1 MILLTCKTLR
11 ETRLR
16 IKAVRDIT
24 LTLTL
29 TGGGP
34 VVKTQTGPRTSL
46 LANANWSADQ
56 LVGKTQTGPRTR
68 VGLLGYCPESRRKF
82 ECRRLH
88 GTGKFAQCAYVHF
101 DDNP

>member
-29 TGGGP
+29 TMKLSILPQKDAYGSKKSKDHVSIQNNPCQLGNIISGP
-34 VVKTQTGPRTSL
+34 L
-46 LANANWSADQ
+46 II
-56 LVGKTQTGPRTR
+56 
-68 VGLLGYCPESRRKF
+68 
-82 ECRRLH
+82 
-88 GTGKFAQCAYVHF
+88 
-101 DDNP
+101 

>member
-29 TGGGP
+29 AMKIGLDS
-34 VVKTQTGPRTSL
+34 VKMHIATYLLKFTQLSISAILYKAPQHTLSDIIITDITCTL
-46 LANANWSADQ
+46 EALA
-56 LVGKTQTGPRTR
+56 
-68 VGLLGYCPESRRKF
+68 
-82 ECRRLH
+82 
-88 GTGKFAQCAYVHF
+88 
-101 DDNP
+101 

>member
-29 TGGGP
+29 TEIIA
-34 VVKTQTGPRTSL
+34 RSEADRDYLSL
-46 LANANWSADQ
+46 IAYPKLDNS
-56 LVGKTQTGPRTR
+56 L
-68 VGLLGYCPESRRKF
+68 
-82 ECRRLH
+82 
-88 GTGKFAQCAYVHF
+88 QCWGQHI
-101 DDNP
+101 